1 MESFNKAHSEALFQI
16 AKRMQRLQ
24 VSHPNNSMLEDTSE
38 FPEEEVD
45 DLEKNIEWF
54 EVEGDHEE
62 DVWMY
67 NERNPGGIGTDDIP
81 SDGRP

>member
-1 MESFNKAHSEALFQI
+1 
-16 AKRMQRLQ
+16 
-24 VSHPNNSMLEDTSE
+24 MLEDTSE

-45 DLEKNIEWF
+45 DLEENIGWF

-67 NERNPGGIGTDDIP
+67 NEHNPGGISTDDIL
-81 SDGRP
+81 SDSRL